1 MENGIILL
9 DKKAGSSSRDLDN
22 LLEKKFQTK
31 KVGHLGTLDPF
42 ATGLM
47 VVALNKGTKFLPYLD
62 DSRKSYI
69 ATLHLGASSS
79 TLDPEGVIALA
90 GPIPPLDKSKIAE
103 TMALFLGK
111 SSQIPPM
118 TSAVKVGGEEL
129 YKKAHRGE
137 EIERK
142 PREIEVFSF
151 NLVEYKEPDLVFSVS
166 VSRGTYIRVLG
177 CDLAAKLGTKGYLTS
192 LRRTGLGN
200 FLVADAKTIDEVKE
214 SDILD
219 PTIFITTMKHVEIEE
234 TDEAKVKNGQA
245 LLLEEDYGER
255 VLLSLHGVALAV
267 YHRFKGA
274 YYQPER
280 GLW

>member
-47 VVALNKGTKFLPYLD
+47 VVAVNKGTKFLPYLD

-79 TLDPEGVIALA
+79 TLDPEGVISA
-90 GPIPPLDKSKIAE
+90 GEAIPPLDKTKIAE

-118 TSAVKVGGEEL
+118 TSAVKIGGEEL

-137 EIERK
+137 EVERK

-177 CDLAAKLGTKGYLTS
+177 RRFGGETRDERLSDEFTADRLREFLSCRRENDRRGPRKRYPRSDDLHHDDETYRD
-192 LRRTGLGN
+192 RRIGGRESQKRPG
-200 FLVADAKTIDEVKE
+200 DA
-214 SDILD
+214 
-219 PTIFITTMKHVEIEE
+219 P
-234 TDEAKVKNGQA
+234 
-245 LLLEEDYGER
+245 R
-255 VLLSLHGVALAV
+255 
-267 YHRFKGA
+267 
-274 YYQPER
+274 R
-280 GLW
+280 GLWREGSSLAPWRRFGGLSSFQRRLLSS